1 MSLKLLLAE
10 IFCSPPL
17 LSLQAPAEIPY
28 TDVPLHTVIKLTPST
43 YGELEQRYCLLPM
56 AEDNAHP
63 ISSLIGVHA
72 AAAKENAS
80 PPLSPGAA

>member
-1 MSLKLLLAE
+1 M
-10 IFCSPPL
+10 
-17 LSLQAPAEIPY
+17 
-28 TDVPLHTVIKLTPST
+28 IKLTPST